1 MRRLLLTL
9 LLAFLA
15 VFPTPP
21 VRSQEPVEVDLALVL
36 AVDISYS
43 MDMDELALQ
52 RSGYVEAFRSKQVHE
67 AIERGAVG
75 RIAVA
80 YFEWAGVNV
89 IHNTMDWIVLD
100 TAADANAFADR
111 LAEAPIRRGRRTSIS
126 GAIDTS
132 MDMLAKAPVRPLRRV
147 IDISGDGPNND
158 GRVVTV
164 ARDEAL
170 DKGIGINGLPI
181 MLKSPGYLDINNLE
195 QYYQDCVIGGVGAFV
210 VPVRERHQL
219 ADAVRTKLVRE
230 IATAPD
236 DAVRLIQKAQ
246 ASGPRTNCAI
256 GERLMRER
264 FGN

>member
-1 MRRLLLTL
+1 MRRF
-9 LLAFLA
+9 LLAFLLA
-15 VFPTPP
+15 FFAIAPIPP
-21 VRSQEPVEVDLALVL
+21 VLSQEPVEVDLALVL

-52 RSGYVEAFRSKQVHE
+52 RSGYIEAFRSKQVHD
-67 AIERGAVG
+67 AIEKGAVG

-80 YFEWAGVNV
+80 YFEWAGMNV

-126 GAIDTS
+126 GAIDAS
-132 MDMLAKAPVRPLRRV
+132 MELLAKAPVRPLRRV

-158 GRVVTV
+158 GRLVNV

-181 MLKSPGYLDINNLE
+181 MLKSPGYLDIGALD
-195 QYYQDCVIGGVGAFV
+195 QYYEDCVIGGVGAFV
-210 VPVRERHQL
+210 VPVRERHQF

-230 IATAPD
+230 IAMAPD
-236 DAVRLIQKAQ
+236 DAARLIQKAQ
-246 ASGPRTNCAI
+246 AITSRTNCAI
-256 GERLMRER
+256 GERLMRDR

>member
-1 MRRLLLTL
+1 MRRIMFALLLMVSV
-9 LLAFLA
+9 AA
-15 VFPTPP
+15 PAAPG
-21 VRSQEPVEVDLALVL
+21 RSQDPVEVDLALVL

-52 RSGYVEAFRSKQVHE
+52 RSGYVEAFRSKQVHD

-80 YFEWAGVNV
+80 YFEWAGQNI
-89 IHNTMDWIVLD
+89 IHNTMDWIILD
-100 TAADANAFADR
+100 TAADANRFADQ

-132 MDMLAKAPVRPLRRV
+132 MELLAKAPVRPLRRV

-158 GRVVTV
+158 GRPVTV
-164 ARDEAL
+164 ARNEAL

-181 MLKSPGYLDINNLE
+181 MLKAPGYLDIGDLDR
-195 QYYQDCVIGGVGAFV
+195 YYQDCVIGGVGAFV
-210 VPVRERHQL
+210 VPVRERHQF

-230 IATAPD
+230 IAAVPD
-236 DAVRLIQKAQ
+236 MSANLIQKAQ
-246 ASGPRTNCAI
+246 APAPRVSCSI
-256 GERLMRER
+256 GEQQWRDRM
-264 FGN
+264 GN